1 MINISKVESKDSKTC
16 YELDFKSIKH
26 WNKNQWEKELEKE
39 YITALGIFFNNSLV
53 GVCVIHKIY
62 DEAEIRYLS
71 IHPSYKR
78 TGLGKKLIYQTLK
91 ECKKEN
97 IKRIFLEVSQKNQ
110 PALSFYD
117 NLGFK
122 TISIRKKY
130 YKDGSDALLKKKNVK

>member
-1 MINISKVESKDSKTC
+1 MINISKVETKDSISC
-16 YELDFKSIKH
+16 YELDLKSIKH
-26 WNKNQWEKELEKE
+26 WNKSQWEKELEKK
-39 YITALGIFFNNSLV
+39 YITAIGIFLKNLLV

-130 YKDGSDALLKKKNVK
+130 YKDGSDALIKKKNVK